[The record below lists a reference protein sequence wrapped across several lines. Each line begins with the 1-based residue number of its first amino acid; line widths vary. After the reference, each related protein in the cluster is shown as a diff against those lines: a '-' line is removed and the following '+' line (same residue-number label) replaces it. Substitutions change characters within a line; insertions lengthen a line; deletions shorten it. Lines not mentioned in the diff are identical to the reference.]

1 MSTAPPDLRGAYR
14 RWLLQAHP
22 DRGGDATAFV
32 EGLDV
37 WRRRLA
43 GYADPPSVVF
53 HRRPRTPRA
62 RWTAWRATRRRAPRV
77 R

>member
-1 MSTAPPDLRGAYR
+1 MSPVAPDLRGAYR

-22 DRGGDATAFV
+22 DRGGDPQAFAL
-32 EGLDV
+32 GLDA

-43 GYADPPSVVF
+43 DPSDRPPVIF
-53 HRRPRTPRA
+53 HRRPRTPLA